1 MPGFC
6 GFYHMGYAYY
16 EKCVY
21 LQLMKRLLTIICL
34 LAGLTAYAQMR
45 TYSDNESKTF
55 IVGLESYFFGESGTL
70 DFSIDKASFKASLA
84 SGAVSVNG
92 TDLESGDGDT
102 VIGIHDFTG
111 NRAPDLV
118 VARRRDGGVY
128 ANVYTLDG
136 DEWKLAGKVG
146 SPDANEIR
154 VFRQVLSIRSGS
166 ALLSWTW
173 HGSKFDYK
181 ASDGSAE
188 PVL

>member
-1 MPGFC
+1 
-6 GFYHMGYAYY
+6 
-16 EKCVY
+16 
-21 LQLMKRLLTIICL
+21 MKRLLTIICL

-70 DFSIDKASFKASLA
+70 DFFIDKASFKASLA

-92 TDLESGDGDT
+92 TDLESGEGD
-102 VIGIHDFTG
+102 DFTG

-173 HGSKFDYK
+173 HGSKFGLTTKPPTALQNLFSEKTRSRRTADCR
-181 ASDGSAE
+181 SSA
-188 PVL
+188 P

>member
-1 MPGFC
+1 
-6 GFYHMGYAYY
+6 MGSYFY

-21 LQLMKRLLTIICL
+21 LQTMKRLLTIICL
-34 LAGLTAYAQMR
+34 LAGLTATAQMR

-70 DFSIDKASFKASLA
+70 DFSIGNSNFTASLA

-92 TDLESGDGDT
+92 KEVESGEGDT

-118 VARRRDGGVY
+118 IARRRDGGVY
-128 ANVYTLDG
+128 ANVYTLEADK
-136 DEWKLAGKVG
+136 WKLVGKVG
-146 SPDANEIR
+146 SPDATEIR
-154 VFRQVLSIRSGS
+154 AFRQVLSIRSGS

-173 HGSKFDYK
+173 HGKKFDYK

>member
-1 MPGFC
+1 
-6 GFYHMGYAYY
+6 
-16 EKCVY
+16 
-21 LQLMKRLLTIICL
+21 MKRLITIICL

-92 TDLESGDGDT
+92 TDLESGEGDT

-118 VARRRDGGVY
+118 VARKKDGGVY
-128 ANVYTLDG
+128 ANVYTFADG
-136 DEWKLAGKVG
+136 KWKLVGKVG
-146 SPDANEIR
+146 STEAEEIR
-154 VFRQVLSIRSGS
+154 VFRQVLSIRKGS

-173 HGSKFDYK
+173 HGNKFDYK
-181 ASDGSAE
+181 ASDGSSE

>member
-1 MPGFC
+1 
-6 GFYHMGYAYY
+6 
-16 EKCVY
+16 
-21 LQLMKRLLTIICL
+21 MKRLLTIICL

-84 SGAVSVNG
+84 SGAVSING
-92 TDLESGDGDT
+92 TDLESGEGDT
-102 VIGIHDFTG
+102 VIGIHDCTG

-128 ANVYTLDG
+128 ANVYTLEG
-136 DEWKLAGKVG
+136 GEWKLAGKVG
-146 SPDANEIR
+146 SPDATEIR

-173 HGSKFDYK
+173 HGNKFDYK

>member
-1 MPGFC
+1 
-6 GFYHMGYAYY
+6 
-16 EKCVY
+16 
-21 LQLMKRLLTIICL
+21 MKRLLTIICF
-34 LAGLTAYAQMR
+34 LAGLSATAQMR

-70 DFSIDKASFKASLA
+70 DFSINNTDFQASLT
-84 SGAVSVNG
+84 SGTVSVNG
-92 TDLESGDGDT
+92 SELEAGEGDT

-118 VARRRDGGVY
+118 IARRRDGGVY
-128 ANVYTLDG
+128 ANVYTLEDG
-136 DEWKLAGKVG
+136 EWKLAGKVG
-146 SPDANEIR
+146 SPQATEIR

-173 HGSKFDYK
+173 HGNKFDYK

>member
-1 MPGFC
+1 
-6 GFYHMGYAYY
+6 
-16 EKCVY
+16 
-21 LQLMKRLLTIICL
+21 MKKLLTIICL

-55 IVGLESYFFGESGTL
+55 IIGLESYFFGESGTL
-70 DFSIDKASFKASLA
+70 DFSIGKDDFTASLS

-92 TDLESGDGDT
+92 EDLEAAEGDT

-118 VARRRDGGVY
+118 IARRRDSGVY
-128 ANVYTLDG
+128 ANVYTLTG
-136 DEWKLAGKVG
+136 GEWKLVGKVG
-146 SPDANEIR
+146 SPEATEIR

-188 PVL
+188 PAL